1 MNTSSFTKQKQD
13 ALERMR
19 EMNSR
24 STSAKAP
31 AKPQAEAKNDIPKT
45 QKSNSFFEGINI
57 PFLDNLTKDGDATLI
72 LGILLLLLSE
82 KADKKLLFALIYI
95 LL

>member
-1 MNTSSFTKQKQD
+1 MNEQNFARQKQD
-13 ALERMR
+13 AIRRMQQ
-19 EMNSR
+19 MNSK
-24 STSAKAP
+24 SAEKIP
-31 AKPQAEAKNDIPKT
+31 DIKPEPK
-45 QKSNSFFEGINI
+45 QESYKQNSNSLLETLNI
-57 PFLDNLTKDGDATLI
+57 PFLSNLKKDGDATLI

>member
-1 MNTSSFTKQKQD
+1 MNTNFSQQQRN
-13 ALERMR
+13 AVERMR

-24 STSAKAP
+24 STNPPEPKENS
-31 AKPQAEAKNDIPKT
+31 KPTKQNSQA
-45 QKSNSFFEGINI
+45 SRNSLFSDMKI
-57 PFLDNLTKDGDATLI
+57 PFLTEMQKDGDLTLI

-82 KADKKLLFALIYI
+82 KADKRLLFALIYI